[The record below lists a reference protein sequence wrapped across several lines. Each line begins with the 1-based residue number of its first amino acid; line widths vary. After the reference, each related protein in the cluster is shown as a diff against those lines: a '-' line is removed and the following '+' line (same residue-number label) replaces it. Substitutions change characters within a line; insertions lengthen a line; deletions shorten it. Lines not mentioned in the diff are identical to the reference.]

1 MAHDGN
7 WYVLQS
13 GRWVGPMPAAQVQG
27 LANSGRLAPADLVAQ
42 EGMPSGMTAADAGFV
57 AGAAGGAAPSA
68 DLASRW
74 QRLGAA
80 LADGV
85 IGVAVMTPGIVLLT
99 VAGVAGD
106 DSRGAPLALGVA
118 TLLLL
123 TVLLAIYQIYS
134 LTTAGQT
141 LGKRLLKIRIVR
153 AEDDGPAG
161 FVRAVAIR
169 LLLNGALGV
178 GGIYGIVDL
187 LFIFGERRECLHDRI
202 ARTKVVTA

>member
-1 MAHDGN
+1 
-7 WYVLQS
+7 
-13 GRWVGPMPAAQVQG
+13 
-27 LANSGRLAPADLVAQ
+27 
-42 EGMPSGMTAADAGFV
+42 MPSGMTAADAGFI
-57 AGAAGGAAPSA
+57 AGAAGGAAPSP
-68 DLASRW
+68 DLASRL

-80 LADGV
+80 LADSV
-85 IGVAVMTPGIVLLT
+85 IGAAVMTPGIVLLT
-99 VAGVAGD
+99 VAGLAGD
-106 DSRGAPLALGVA
+106 DSRGAPLALGVT

-123 TVLLAIYQIYS
+123 TMLFAIYQIYS

-178 GGIYGIVDL
+178 GGIYAIVDL